1 MAADTL
7 AIIFGPL
14 DERISGVEVEL
25 SALGLRGLSLE
36 AVLRRDLPEVLLE
49 DGLLRLLPLVLE
61 VLRLRRRPEVQLAL
75 AFHQLVNTGLRLPLH
90 HRSLVDGLGHR
101 RGRRESREGPEEQC
115 EELGFHPD
123 QGEVTRV
130 ERGWSDGKL
139 DTLIVVKYDL
149 LRNESMG
156 MIYSVPRS

>member
-1 MAADTL
+1 MAADAL
-7 AIIFGPL
+7 AVILGPL

-25 SALGLRGLSLE
+25 SALGLRGLPLE
-36 AVLRRDLPEVLLE
+36 AVLGRDLPEIFLE

-75 AFHQLVNTGLRLPLH
+75 ALHQLVDAGLRLPLH
-90 HRSLVDGLGHR
+90 RRRLADGLGHR

-123 QGEVTRV
+123 QGKDTQV
-130 ERGWSDGKL
+130 EMGWSDGQLGTFKCFEVCSSL
-139 DTLIVVKYDL
+139 G
-149 LRNESMG
+149 NG
-156 MIYSVPRS
+156 